1 MATTAKQFFTP
12 EQQAEILNAV
22 QQAEQNTSGEIRV
35 HIENKCD
42 GDALARSVYL
52 FKKLGMTKTK
62 QRNGVLF
69 YLAVEHR
76 KFAVLGDI
84 GIDAVVPEN
93 FWDEVKTIMLNDFKE
108 GHFTEGLTKAI
119 EKAGNS
125 LKKHFPYQSDDV
137 NELPDDVSFG
147 DN

>member
-1 MATTAKQFFTP
+1 MATTAKQFFTE
-12 EQQAEILNAV
+12 EQQAEILKAV
-22 QQAEQNTSGEIRV
+22 QQAEKNTSGEIRV
-35 HIENKCD
+35 HIENECE
-42 GDALARSVYL
+42 GDVLARSVYL

-62 QRNGVLF
+62 QRNGVLL
-69 YLAVEHR
+69 YLAVEHH

-93 FWDEVKTIMLNDFKE
+93 FWDEIKTTMLTEFKE
-108 GHFTEGLTKAI
+108 GRFTEGLTKAI
-119 EKAGNS
+119 EMAGNS